1 MACFQ
6 SGYSKASLQGLLL
19 VMEWPNDK
27 EVPLLFNITVTF
39 LYCLSTNDN
48 DLPIIKAVNL
58 DTTCTFM
65 MEVVP

>member
-19 VMEWPNDK
+19 VMVWPNDK

-39 LYCLSTNDN
+39 LYCLSSNDN
-48 DLPIIKAVNL
+48 DLQIIKAVNL

-65 MEVVP
+65 MAVVP